1 MADKRLLIFQT
12 RGVGEPPRT
21 YTPLFFA
28 VTAAAMDMQVAVWFS
43 MEGVSQLRKGAAD
56 QVELE
61 PGSGVTL
68 KTWLDQAREAGV
80 ELLACAHAMGV
91 EKMTEAD
98 LIEGVRV
105 VGVAG
110 ALDRCLAADRV
121 MYF

>member
-1 MADKRLLIFQT
+1 M
-12 RGVGEPPRT
+12 
-21 YTPLFFA
+21 
-28 VTAAAMDMQVAVWFS
+28 
-43 MEGVSQLRKGAAD
+43 
-56 QVELE
+56 ELE

-80 ELLACAHAMGV
+80 ELLACAHAMGL
-91 EKMTEAD
+91 EKMVEAE

-110 ALDRCLAADRV
+110 VLDRCLEADRV

>member
-1 MADKRLLIFQT
+1 MAEKRLLIFQT
-12 RGVGEPPRT
+12 HGVGEPRRT
-21 YTPLFFA
+21 YTPVFFGL
-28 VTAAAMDMQVAVWFS
+28 TAAAMGMEVAIWFS
-43 MEGVSQLRKGAAD
+43 MDGVTQLRKGAAE

-80 ELLACAHAMGV
+80 ELLACAHAVGL

-98 LIEGVRV
+98 LIDGVRM

-110 ALDRCLAADRV
+110 VLDRCLEADRV
-121 MYF
+121 LYF

>member
-1 MADKRLLIFQT
+1 MAGQRLLIFQT
-12 RGVGEPPRT
+12 HGVGEPRRT
-21 YTPLFFA
+21 YAPLFFA
-28 VTAAAMDMQVAVWFS
+28 LTAAAMDMQAAIWFS
-43 MEGVSQLRKGAAD
+43 MEGVTQLRKGAAE

-98 LIEGVRV
+98 LMEGVRI

-110 ALDRCLAADRV
+110 ALDRCLGADRV

>member
-1 MADKRLLIFQT
+1 MKRLLIFQT
-12 RGVGEPPRT
+12 HGVAEPKRT
-21 YTPLFFA
+21 YAPLFFA
-28 VTAAAMDMQVAVWFS
+28 LTAAAMDMQVAVWFS
-43 MEGVSQLRKGAAD
+43 MEGVTQLRKGAAE

-80 ELLACAHAMGV
+80 ELLACPQAVGL

-98 LIEGVRV
+98 LIEGVRM

-110 ALDRCLAADRV
+110 VLHRCLEADRV
-121 MYF
+121 MFF